1 MPIDA
6 SIPLQARGVQLA
18 SPAEQLN
25 MMSSAAQ
32 LSEYQR
38 GIGEQNAL
46 RDLMSSGVD
55 IKSPEAL
62 KQMYAISP
70 SMGMRFE
77 KEQAGINKTAMEGK
91 KLRLDVDQKKMDI
104 QREKFGNLVFNPSN
118 ANITAHIEDSVLTGD
133 VPAQQAQALL
143 AQVMPLNLEQRKQFF
158 TEMGVKNEVR
168 YQAATTKRG
177 QDMSASTARR
187 GQDMSASTAQRG
199 QDITSRGQDMSAA
212 TAANSLAFQQQ
223 QAQNP
228 EQQLVQDPQG
238 NYFAVNRRTGQAMP
252 VTNNALL
259 QPPPVDGDAGAVAT
273 PTQLRGKPTTPP
285 FESAYSQTV
294 GKSVAEKQVGQVQ
307 AAESAVDNILKLND
321 TLTQLKDSDA
331 ITGFGAELFK
341 NVERVKAQFL
351 NDKAAGKKVTDT
363 EVLDAMLG
371 SDVFPMI
378 QSLGI
383 GARGLDTINE
393 REYLRSV
400 MTGTITMNKDAL
412 IELTE
417 IRRNI
422 AERAINKYN
431 EKVDKGEFNKYF
443 KAQGVAPRRIE
454 MPGGG
459 AGSAGGAPIEATNG
473 KDVIVSF
480 DGGKTWKPKGEK

>member
-1 MPIDA
+1 MGQRATYFND
-6 SIPLQARGVQLA
+6 
-18 SPAEQLN
+18 
-25 MMSSAAQ
+25 MS
-32 LSEYQR
+32 
-38 GIGEQNAL
+38 
-46 RDLMSSGVD
+46 V
-55 IKSPEAL
+55 
-62 KQMYAISP
+62 
-70 SMGMRFE
+70 
-77 KEQAGINKTAMEGK
+77 KTE
-91 KLRLDVDQKKMDI
+91 
-104 QREKFGNLVFNPSN
+104 E
-118 ANITAHIEDSVLTGD
+118 
-133 VPAQQAQALL
+133 
-143 AQVMPLNLEQRKQFF
+143 
-158 TEMGVKNEVR
+158 R
-168 YQAATTKRG
+168 YKAATTKRG

-187 GQDMSASTAQRG
+187 GQDMSAT
-199 QDITSRGQDMSAA
+199 

-228 EQQLVQDPQG
+228 EMQLVQDPQG

-259 QPPPVDGDAGAVAT
+259 QPPPVDGGASAVAA

-307 AAESAVDNILKLND
+307 AAESAVDNILKIND

-341 NVERVKAQFL
+341 NVERVRAQFL

-443 KAQGVAPRRIE
+443 EAQGVAPRRIE

>member
-91 KLRLDVDQKKMDI
+91 KLGLDVDQKKMDI

-158 TEMGVKNEVR
+158 TEMGVKNEER
-168 YQAATTKRG
+168 YKAATTKRG
-177 QDMSASTARR
+177 QDMSASTAR
-187 GQDMSASTAQRG
+187 
-199 QDITSRGQDMSAA
+199 RGQDMSAA

-228 EQQLVQDPQG
+228 EMQLVQMEDG
-238 NYFAVNRRTGQAMP
+238 SYAGVNKRTGQAMP
-252 VTNNALL
+252 INMGQPPVNALA
-259 QPPPVDGDAGAVAT
+259 PSA
-273 PTQLRGKPTTPP
+273 PTQGDGSNMLAPTVAPTTAPAPQPLRGKPNVGTPVSVMINGVP
-285 FESAYSQTV
+285 TIVSAQEAIGKTPVTAATEKTASIDK
-294 GKSVAEKQVGQVQ
+294 GKSNVDSILTDMFGNYTNLQTMKAIPSTQQGPLENI
-307 AAESAVDNILKLND
+307 AAFSGA
-321 TLTQLKDSDA
+321 TLPIIGRALGTEAQTERDA
-331 ITGFGAELFK
+331 ITQKRFTLVQAIKKSTGMSAQEMNS
-341 NVERVKAQFL
+341 NVELQNL
-351 NDKAAGKKVTDT
+351 
-363 EVLDAMLG
+363 LDAATSPSFSIESNIQAMENISRLYG
-371 SDVFPMI
+371 SGGVFSPSTGGVDAPANNI
-378 QSLGI
+378 VDFGSL
-383 GARGLDTINE
+383 
-393 REYLRSV
+393 
-400 MTGTITMNKDAL
+400 K
-412 IELTE
+412 
-417 IRRNI
+417 
-422 AERAINKYN
+422 
-431 EKVDKGEFNKYF
+431 
-443 KAQGVAPRRIE
+443 
-454 MPGGG
+454 
-459 AGSAGGAPIEATNG
+459 
-473 KDVIVSF
+473 
-480 DGGKTWKPKGEK
+480 